1 VADRHKVDGI
11 FTWFPNVDGGH
22 SRCSRTN
29 LVLPLVAVSGAEC
42 VEALTLDGFTVRSRS
57 DRTIVLERDARVV
70 AVPDV
75 SMLNPEELE
84 ALLVD
89 AGIAYDDFL
98 DLLSETPTERDV
110 LRPTS
115 GIRRSNA
122 GTPR

>member
-1 VADRHKVDGI
+1 M
-11 FTWFPNVDGGH
+11 
-22 SRCSRTN
+22 
-29 LVLPLVAVSGAEC
+29 LPLVAVSGAEC

>member
-1 VADRHKVDGI
+1 
-11 FTWFPNVDGGH
+11 
-22 SRCSRTN
+22 
-29 LVLPLVAVSGAEC
+29 VLPLVAVSGAEC

-57 DRTIVLERDARVV
+57 DASTILERDARVV

-75 SMLNPEELE
+75 SMLNPEDLE

-89 AGIAYDDFL
+89 AGITYDDFL

-115 GIRRSNA
+115 GVRRSDA
-122 GTPR
+122 GPAR